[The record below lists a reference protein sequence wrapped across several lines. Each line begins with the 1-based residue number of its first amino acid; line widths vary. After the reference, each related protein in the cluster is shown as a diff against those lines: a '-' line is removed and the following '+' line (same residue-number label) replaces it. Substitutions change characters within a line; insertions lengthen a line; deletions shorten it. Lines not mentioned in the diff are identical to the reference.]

1 MAPNSNWRRLIRTTS
16 CFTIRIE
23 ISSPLHSRDNL
34 STVRLHKRKTD
45 ILYKLPSPRFEP
57 TTFLIQVNTKPVF
70 TPKTTVPWPQFSTFW
85 LIRCRLNFPFNVG
98 NSGAQMIQT
107 KHKENSVVCFSSV
120 YWLFKICIVKWTSFS
135 SISYCSN
142 SDFIKTFKTSE

>member
-1 MAPNSNWRRLIRTTS
+1 MGVLFFWPSSKAYISLIIHIFLMHTNDGRWRQFHLKKMIRTTS

-70 TPKTTVPWPQFSTFW
+70 TPKTTVPWLFCQILFCQSLCVIPATPIDNKRKQ
-85 LIRCRLNFPFNVG
+85 
-98 NSGAQMIQT
+98 
-107 KHKENSVVCFSSV
+107 SS
-120 YWLFKICIVKWTSFS
+120 LREKGL
-135 SISYCSN
+135 
-142 SDFIKTFKTSE
+142 